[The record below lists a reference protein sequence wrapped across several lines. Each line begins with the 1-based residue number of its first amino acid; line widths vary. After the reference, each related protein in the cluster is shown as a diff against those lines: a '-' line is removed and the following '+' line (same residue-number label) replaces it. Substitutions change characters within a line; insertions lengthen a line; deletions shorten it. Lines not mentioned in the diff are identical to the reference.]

1 MKDKAGIICRSALML
16 SWLVTGAVDAFADGT
31 FSSLIENDTIAGTD
45 RHYTNG
51 LEFSYLSEQD
61 AVADSL
67 RPGLAVI
74 PGIGRQ
80 DVLRYGITFGQQIFT
95 PENTD
100 ATEPLPNQRPYAAW
114 LYLGLGF
121 IADHGDELD
130 TWALN
135 LGVIGP
141 SARGE
146 QVQNEF
152 HRLIGSD
159 NARGWD
165 HQLRDEVGVQLLYDH
180 RWRNVWQ
187 KKMNRIGLD
196 LSPHLG
202 FSLGNV
208 ATYASGGLTLRVGNY
223 LTKDYGVPRIRPSLP
238 GSSFFE
244 PAAGFGWYL
253 FTGADVRAVA
263 HNIFL
268 DGNTSKDSLSVNK
281 KTLVLDTQTGFA
293 VVWNRTRI
301 TYTYVLRTE
310 EYDGQGQP
318 DRFGSLSYSRRF

>member
-1 MKDKAGIICRSALML
+1 MQDMAGITYASMLLVSTLLSAP
-16 SWLVTGAVDAFADGT
+16 AVAKGT

-67 RPGLAVI
+67 RPGLAVM
-74 PGIGRQ
+74 PGITQR
-80 DVLRYGITFGQQIFT
+80 DVLRYGITLGQQIFT

-100 ATEPLPNQRPYAAW
+100 ATDPQRDERPYAAW

-121 IADHGDELD
+121 IADHGTQLD

-135 LGVIGP
+135 LGVVGP
-141 SARGE
+141 SAHGE

-152 HRLIGSD
+152 HRLIGAD
-159 NARGWD
+159 QAQGWD
-165 HQLRDEVGVQLLYDH
+165 NQLRDEVGVQLLYDH

-187 KKMNRIGLD
+187 RKVNRVGLD

-208 ATYASGGLTLRVGNY
+208 ATYASGGMTLRIGTD
-223 LTKDYGVPRIRPSLP
+223 LRADYGAPRIRPSLP

-244 PAAGFGWYL
+244 PTVGFSWYG
-253 FTGADVRAVA
+253 FVGADARAVA

-268 DGNTSKDSLSVNK
+268 DGNTSKDSLSVERK
-281 KTLVLDTQTGFA
+281 AFVLDTQAGIA
-293 VVWNRTRI
+293 IVWNRTRI

-318 DRFGSLSYSRRF
+318 DRFGSLSFSWRF